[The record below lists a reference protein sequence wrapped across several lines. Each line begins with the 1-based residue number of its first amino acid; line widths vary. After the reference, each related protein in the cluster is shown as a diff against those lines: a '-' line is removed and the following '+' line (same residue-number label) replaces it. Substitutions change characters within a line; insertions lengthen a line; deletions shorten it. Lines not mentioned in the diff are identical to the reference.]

1 MTAPI
6 MTEKDFD
13 PTQLITQIEDML
25 KSVSGHQTV
34 PAAEMQDGLLDL
46 LNLAHPKDV

>member
-1 MTAPI
+1 

-13 PTQLITQIEDML
+13 PARLISQIEDLL
-25 KSVSGHQTV
+25 KSVAGHQTV

-46 LNLAHPKDV
+46 LNLAHTLDA